1 MISFPSFLYL
11 EDILRKIRIRP
22 VLLLL
27 LISSMHGSLQTHDW
41 ARIILYRLL
50 RFTLTCFRKFPM
62 TVMLA
67 IFTSKIDRI
76 SNRFLTKSFRIRL
89 PAAVLQSYPLINE
102 LKRVVMVVIVF
113 LHIPVPILFLLY
125 LTFDVR
131 VDFVIP
137 EEDNA
142 AWAFSL

>member
-1 MISFPSFLYL
+1 
-11 EDILRKIRIRP
+11 
-22 VLLLL
+22 
-27 LISSMHGSLQTHDW
+27 
-41 ARIILYRLL
+41 
-50 RFTLTCFRKFPM
+50 
-62 TVMLA
+62 MLA

-89 PAAVLQSYPLINE
+89 LAAVLQSYPLINE